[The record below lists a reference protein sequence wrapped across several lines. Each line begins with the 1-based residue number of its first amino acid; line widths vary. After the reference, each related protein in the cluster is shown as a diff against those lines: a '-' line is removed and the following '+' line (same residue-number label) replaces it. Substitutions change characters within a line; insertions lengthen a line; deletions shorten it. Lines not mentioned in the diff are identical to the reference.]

1 MDHKKM
7 SYISGVIIFFG
18 MVILLVSIVWL
29 SSENILFTQD
39 YTIYAKFPEVAGLR
53 DQSPVFLRGYRIGT
67 TKGVGFEPDGVVI
80 KIDINKKYVIP
91 RDSRVEITTLNLI
104 GEKAISITPIAGGS
118 EEPLKAGSTLAGENR
133 DVMIIAQQVLSSL
146 KKRIDDNEF
155 DTKVRKLG
163 ESLDLFHSALAKL
176 NERLD
181 QLDVAEFTKQVKAV
195 GEAGQSIRELVT
207 ATKSDVVDVT
217 REGKEVVGKMNS
229 ALDRFQSLAQSLDSI
244 AQKINSGQGTAGE
257 LVNNKQYITDLARAI
272 NEIQILLTDIRQDP
286 HKYFKFSLF

>member
-1 MDHKKM
+1 MDHRKM
-7 SYISGVIIFFG
+7 SYISGVIIFFS
-18 MVILLVSIVWL
+18 MIIILVSIVWL
-29 SSENILFTQD
+29 SSENVFFTQD

-53 DQSPVFLRGYRIGT
+53 DQSPVFLRGYRVGT
-67 TKGVGFEPDGVVI
+67 TKGVQFEPDGVVI

-104 GEKAISITPIAGGS
+104 GEKAITITPIAGGS
-118 EEPLKAGSTLAGENR
+118 EAPLESGATLTGENR

-163 ESLDLFHSALAKL
+163 ESLDLFHSALVKL
-176 NERLD
+176 NEKLD
-181 QLDVAEFTKQVKAV
+181 QLDVAEFTRQVKAV
-195 GEAGQSIRELVT
+195 GNAGQSIRDLVT

-217 REGKEVVGKMNS
+217 HEGKVVVGKMDG

-257 LVNNKQYITDLARAI
+257 LVNNKQYIVDLARAI
-272 NEIQILLTDIRQDP
+272 NELQVLLSDIRQDP
-286 HKYFKFSLF
+286 HKYFKFSIF

>member
-1 MDHKKM
+1 M

-18 MVILLVSIVWL
+18 MVIILVSIVWL

-67 TKGVGFEPDGVVI
+67 TKGVSFEPDGVVI

-91 RDSRVEITTLNLI
+91 KDSRVEITTLNLI
-104 GEKAISITPIAGGS
+104 GEKAITITPIAGGS
-118 EEPLKAGSTLAGENR
+118 EERLEPGTTLSGENR

-155 DTKVRKLG
+155 DAKVRKLG
-163 ESLDLFHSALAKL
+163 ESLDLFHSALVKL

-181 QLDVAEFTKQVKAV
+181 QLDLAEFNKQVKAI
-195 GEAGQSIRELVT
+195 GEAGQSIRDLVS
-207 ATKSDVVDVT
+207 ATKSDVVAVT
-217 REGKEVVGKMNS
+217 HEGKEVIGKMNG

-272 NEIQILLTDIRQDP
+272 SEVQILLADIRQDP
-286 HKYFKFSLF
+286 HKYFKFSVF